1 MCFTGEIRK
10 DEKYKIVNKVQC
22 SIMYKY
28 KQTKQN
34 TKKQNQKWNKIWIG
48 NWLTEQSTV
57 LSLVLKA
64 LRASDVVEERIPL
77 FGGMI

>member
-34 TKKQNQKWNKIWIG
+34 QKWNKIWIG
-48 NWLTEQSTV
+48 NWLTEQSIV
-57 LSLVLKA
+57 LSLDLKA